1 MAWMITAYLVGG
13 LIVLIAGAEI
23 LVSSAARLATSL
35 GISSLIVGLTVV
47 AFGTSSP
54 ELAVSVVSAYK
65 GQAAIAIGNVVGS
78 NIANIAAILGLVS
91 VLSPFTVPRQIVR
104 IEMPIMIGASAL
116 LWLMSLNGVV
126 HRWEGLVLVL
136 GLFGYIAFQVFMSRR
151 GEPLPA
157 IELPSA
163 PLPLPRRSRIGD
175 HPLTC
180 LCLGAVGLLMLTY
193 GSRWFVQG
201 AVDFSLLL
209 GVDERVVGLT
219 VVAVGTSLPE
229 LATSIVA
236 AIRKERDI
244 AVGNVVGSNIFNIM
258 AVLGCTALLA
268 PTPGLTVAS
277 ELLRIDIPFMFF
289 LALASALVCYTES
302 KVSRWEGAIFLLY
315 YSAYIGYLA
324 LSAVTSR
331 VLQQY
336 EFVLLFVVA
345 PLTAVAFGI
354 SFLKEAKA
362 LVSHRGGG
370 LVHTVV
376 LPGRDEQYKK

>member
-13 LIVLIAGAEI
+13 LIVLIAGAEL

-78 NIANIAAILGLVS
+78 NVANIAAILGLVS
-91 VLSPFTVPRQIVR
+91 VVSPFAVHRQIVR
-104 IEMPIMIGASAL
+104 IEVPIMIGASAV

-136 GLFGYIAFQVFMSRR
+136 GLLGYIAFQVLMARR
-151 GEPLPA
+151 GKPLAVEIP
-157 IELPSA
+157 IA

-175 HPLTC
+175 HPIAC

-201 AVDFSLLL
+201 AVDLSLLL

-268 PTPGLTVAS
+268 PTPGLPVAS

-289 LALASALVCYTES
+289 LAVASALVCYTES

-331 VLQQY
+331 VLHQY

-345 PLTAVAFGI
+345 PLTAVAFAI
-354 SFLKEAKA
+354 SFFKETKA
-362 LVSHRGGG
+362 LVSNRGGG

-376 LPGRDEQYKK
+376 LSGRDEQYKK